1 MTNNCLST
9 HLLLLIKSCTVGA
22 TYIHNLSSLA
32 RGVAVDEGGKII
44 KCTILN
50 ISNSFY
56 VCVPWQVIEW
66 CHPEASDHSSLPLF

>member
-9 HLLLLIKSCTVGA
+9 HLLLLIKGCTVGA

-32 RGVAVDEGGKII
+32 QGVAVDEGGKII

-50 ISNSFY
+50 ISSSFY
-56 VCVPWQVIEW
+56 VCVCV
-66 CHPEASDHSSLPLF
+66 CLRTYLGRL